1 MNVHDYRFL
10 LSERATLNELIA
22 ETGPEEVIVRSG
34 FEHRLHE
41 VEAELEAYEGLS
53 SRVVDARLTFRGAPV
68 AGSRGMSAD
77 FSSAALKD
85 FNKSIQSI
93 AASRQQEKSL
103 SPKRKNSGRSNYE
116 LMVTGTAK
124 GSFGFVLEQSSQEMA
139 LNGESTPVAEAI
151 EQLKMIFKAS
161 VGTDEELEKAVENVD
176 QRALKSVADFLSNV
190 AKKNAVCALE
200 FRGEIFRFQDTAQ
213 VQRSAVRLNQDNIKE
228 DDVRLR
234 GQFQG
239 FLPTSRQA
247 EILIQ
252 WADSD
257 FLTESVRT
265 VIKCRVKPAPK
276 DALSGY
282 LPDINDILHR
292 DVRVDARTRRVGS
305 GRPSFTLTHWEL
317 ME

>member
-10 LSERATLNELIA
+10 LSERAELNRLLNR
-22 ETGPEEVIVRSG
+22 TRPEDVIVRKS
-34 FEHRLHE
+34 FENRLHE

-53 SRVVDARLTFRGAPV
+53 SRVVDARLTFHGAPV

-77 FSSAALKD
+77 FSSVALKN
-85 FNKSIQSI
+85 FNTSIQSI
-93 AASRQQEKSL
+93 AASQQREKPL
-103 SPKRKNSGRSNYE
+103 PITGRIPGGSEYE
-116 LMVTGTAK
+116 LTVTGTAK

-139 LNGESTPVAEAI
+139 LNGETTPVAAAI
-151 EQLKMIFKAS
+151 EQLKMIFEAS
-161 VGTDEELEKAVENVD
+161 VGTDEELAKAVEEID
-176 QRALKSVADFLSNV
+176 HRALKVVSDFLSNV
-190 AKKNAVCALE
+190 ARQNAVCALE

-228 DDVRLR
+228 DDVRIK

-239 FLPTSRQA
+239 FLPKSRQA

-282 LPDINDILHR
+282 LPGINDILHR
-292 DVRVDARTRRVGS
+292 DVLVDARARRVGS

-317 ME
+317 IE